1 MGFPGTFGSPLA
13 LSAIEIAIQLALHF
27 RAPFLVAVTAHPT
40 QGRVWSDKF
49 YLLRFRYQSFLIWCY
64 WRKASMSDKGQL
76 LGLD

>member
-40 QGRVWSDKF
+40 KEESGQTNFTYSASAIT
-49 YLLRFRYQSFLIWCY
+49 RFLFGAIWV
-64 WRKASMSDKGQL
+64 KLA
-76 LGLD
+76 